1 MHKLHDYYGYGGL
14 LPFIGLGIAASI
26 HNPIYI
32 NAFISYAALIYSF
45 IGGIYWHTTL
55 TDQTVRE
62 RGKDE
67 INILNQHVSGQSS
80 DKPSTE
86 HLNIGNLNISNI
98 NISNLHISNI
108 KIGKRE
114 GILTV
119 SILMMLWAWVWLL
132 TFPLIPLEIIA
143 LSFLLLPVLEHALLR
158 PVFEKNFKRM
168 RAILSIAV
176 ATITLAVSVFH

>member
-45 IGGIYWHTTL
+45 IGGMYWHTTL

-62 RGKDE
+62 RGRDE
-67 INILNQHVSGQSS
+67 TNILYQHASGQSS
-80 DKPSTE
+80 DKPRTE
-86 HLNIGNLNISNI
+86 KLNIGNLNISNL
-98 NISNLHISNI
+98 NISNR